1 MKEKNEM
8 TPETILNAA
17 IALPPEQRL
26 LVVKKIL
33 RSFRK
38 NDFVTI
44 AKKMRP
50 QNNSP
55 SPGNDPYFDNKNN
68 VAEINQRIKE
78 FEQGNAKTIKL
89 EDDKELQ
96 EIFSRFR

>member
-1 MKEKNEM
+1 M

-17 IALPPEQRL
+17 IALPPEQRM

-38 NDFVTI
+38 DDFTTKT
-44 AKKMRP
+44 KKVH
-50 QNNSP
+50 NNSP
-55 SPGNDPYFDNKNN
+55 SPSNDPYFDNKKN
-68 VAEINQRIKE
+68 VAEIMKRIKE
-78 FEQGNAKTIKL
+78 FEQGNAKTIRL

-96 EIFSRFR
+96 EIFSRFSWA